1 MARRST
7 GRPTDG
13 ELEILKVIWELG
25 PSTPGAVR
33 AVLARDR
40 PVAYTAVL
48 RMLQIMVNKRL
59 LSVDKK
65 QRPQVFRPRED
76 KAVVVGRLV
85 QDLLTRVLDGSASQL
100 LLRALE
106 GRPTPLEEL
115 DRVRQVLDALER
127 ERRDAGARGTPP

>member
-1 MARRST
+1 
-7 GRPTDG
+7 
-13 ELEILKVIWELG
+13 
-25 PSTPGAVR
+25 
-33 AVLARDR
+33 VLARDR